1 MVSLAAIAV
10 VCLAGPSVAV
20 EVDTGD
26 TVNDDALR
34 GWLATRLL
42 EEGYDLASQARDAAT
57 TVRVSEAGGGLA
69 VDAIGDGVRSF
80 AVEPGSPAVQRLEVL
95 HRALQGVE
103 ATSGQPDEDALIVAP
118 PRPGIVVRFNGEP
131 DEALLAEV
139 ANAAQ
144 AAGADLHATAQRDDT
159 LVCIAE
165 RGGLAEIGIGPAAA
179 GCAPADTVAAV
190 STPTERRE
198 IAGEIVTRAAPT
210 TYQED
215 GVVEEDPAMTAIIAD
230 GERSAGRA
238 AMEELPP
245 PPTVV
250 AVEDGELPPMHGPP
264 RAEVRLGAEGGLMVR
279 GAPDAAM
286 RGRLRAGRY
295 EGIGARLE
303 LGFIPSYADRLQVV
317 DTLLM
322 VGPDWNVA
330 LGERFLLTLA
340 MTVGADI
347 RLEST
352 DQRNSA
358 DVDWAV
364 GLPVG
369 AAMKLRGGTQVHLS
383 IDAGMAQMGTLIE
396 RNTLEPWERTRWR
409 VGVALGFSYGWRI
422 E

>member
-10 VCLAGPSVAV
+10 VCLVGPSVAV

-26 TVNDDALR
+26 AANDDALR

-42 EEGYDLASQARDAAT
+42 EEGYDLASQAWDAAT

-103 ATSGQPDEDALIVAP
+103 ATSRQPDEDALIVAP
-118 PRPGIVVRFNGEP
+118 PRPGIVVRFNGEL

-144 AAGADLHATAQRDDT
+144 AAGADLHAQAQRDDT
-159 LVCIAE
+159 LVCIVE

-190 STPTERRE
+190 STPSERRE
-198 IAGEIVTRAAPT
+198 IASEIVSRAAPT
-210 TYQED
+210 THEMAA
-215 GVVEEDPAMTAIIAD
+215 VVEEDPAMAAIIAD

-238 AMEELPP
+238 AMEEIPP
-245 PPTVV
+245 APTVV
-250 AVEDGELPPMHGPP
+250 AVEDGELPPMHGSP
-264 RAEVRLGAEGGLMVR
+264 RAEVRLAAEGGLMVR

-286 RGRLRAGRY
+286 RGRLRAGRI

-303 LGFIPSYADRLQVV
+303 LGVIPSYVAGLQVA
-317 DTLLM
+317 DTLLL
-322 VGPDWNVA
+322 VGPDWNIG
-330 LGERFLLTLA
+330 LGERFQLNLGVTG
-340 MTVGADI
+340 GADI
-347 RLEST
+347 HLWSRDT
-352 DQRNSA
+352 GNSA
-358 DVDWAV
+358 DVGWAV

-369 AAMKLRGGTQVHLS
+369 ASMNLRGGTQLHLS
-383 IDAGMAQMGTLIE
+383 VHSGLAGPKMQHE
-396 RNTLEPWERTRWR
+396 RKNLEHWERTAWR
-409 VGVALGFSYGWRI
+409 VGLAFGFSYGWRI

>member
-10 VCLAGPSVAV
+10 VCLAGPAVAV

-26 TVNDDALR
+26 AAGDDALR

-42 EEGYDLASQARDAAT
+42 EEGYDLASQARDAAS
-57 TVRVSEAGGGLA
+57 TVRVSTAGDGLA
-69 VDAIGDGVRSF
+69 VDAIGNGIRSF

-103 ATSGQPDEDALIVAP
+103 ATSAEPDDGSLIVAP
-118 PRPGIVVRFNGEP
+118 PSPGIVVRFGGEP

-139 ANAAQ
+139 ANAARD
-144 AAGADLHATAQRDDT
+144 AGADLHAEPQRDDT
-159 LVCIAE
+159 LVCIVE
-165 RGGLAEIGIGPAAA
+165 RSGLAEIGVGPASA

-190 STPTERRE
+190 ASPNERRQ
-198 IAGEIVTRAAPT
+198 IANEIVARAAPLHT
-210 TYQED
+210 ET
-215 GVVEEDPAMTAIIAD
+215 GALLEEDPAMTQIIED

-238 AMEELPP
+238 AMDTPP

-250 AVEDGELPPMHGPP
+250 VEDDGELPPMHGPP
-264 RAEVRLGAEGGLMVR
+264 RAEVRLAAEGGVVVR

-286 RGRLRAGRY
+286 RGRVRAGRI

-303 LGFIPSYADRLQVV
+303 LGVVPSYADRLQVV

-322 VGPDWNVA
+322 VGPDWNIA
-330 LGERFLLTLA
+330 LGKRFQLMLA
-340 MTVGADI
+340 MTGGADI
-347 RLEST
+347 QLLST
-352 DQRNSA
+352 DQNSSA
-358 DVDWAV
+358 DVDWAFA
-364 GLPVG
+364 LPVG
-369 AAMKLRGGTQVHLS
+369 ASMNLRGGTQVHLS
-383 IDAGMAQMGTLIE
+383 VHPGLSGVGTRHE
-396 RNTLEPWERTRWR
+396 RNTLEPWERTAWR